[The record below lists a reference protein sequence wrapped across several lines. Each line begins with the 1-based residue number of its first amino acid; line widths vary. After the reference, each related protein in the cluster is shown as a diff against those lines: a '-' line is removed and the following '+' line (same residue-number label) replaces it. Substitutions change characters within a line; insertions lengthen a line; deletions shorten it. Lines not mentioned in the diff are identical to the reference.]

1 MRNNG
6 VQVNLINFNV
16 IEYNQSKFIYSNLT
30 EYKSNALY
38 TIIHPYSSMFTLTPI
53 VITCHT
59 FHWLPQVNCIIFNL
73 FTSKSFKSGCNGGK
87 VE

>member
-1 MRNNG
+1 M
-6 VQVNLINFNV
+6 
-16 IEYNQSKFIYSNLT
+16 YSNLT

-38 TIIHPYSSMFTLTPI
+38 TIIHFYSPMLTLTPI

-59 FHWLPQVNCIIFNL
+59 FHRLPQVDCIIFNL
-73 FTSKSFKSGCNGGK
+73 FNWKSFESGCNGGK